1 EIEEVFKKIDSI
13 KDAVV
18 VDRGDKQGNKYLCG
32 YYISDIKLKSSEL
45 QKELSQ
51 FLPDYMIPSCFIKI
65 DTIPVTAHGKVDRK
79 SLPEPQ
85 ESDLASHET
94 YVAPRNDREEIF
106 ARIWKKV
113 LKCDRVGI
121 YDNFFRLGG
130 DSIMS
135 IQVVARANSE
145 GINITASTLLRH
157 PTIAEIS
164 EKADRSLLDK
174 EKIKSCEDHTETLQG
189 IEPGRTHFIPS
200 DFPLADVSQSFLDSI
215 TDFSS
220 VEAIYGLSPLQ
231 EGFLFYALSAPDSF
245 HYCTQVSWIYDEET
259 DIDALKEAW
268 HGIFAAHSTF
278 RAGFV
283 WEEGRKPF
291 QVVYRHVPLP
301 WHTVDLRGKDREEQE
316 KIIENTVEKARRSI
330 SDLKTPPAGSL
341 YLFILDDYKYR
352 FLWSYHHIILDGWSM
367 PLILMELQR
376 RYNSIVKKETFSF
389 VPPGSFETYIKWLSF
404 QDKERLTDYWKHVI
418 SDFSSPTPLTVN
430 YSRPDIHKAVENPG
444 EYVYKLP
451 ERFLEVCQKFASSGE
466 VTLNALL
473 QLAWASVLSTYSG
486 SDDILYGIPVSGRPA
501 ELPGVEQMIGLF
513 INTIPLRVKLNH
525 HETVRYNLKHI
536 HNIIQDGSNLS
547 HISLSEV
554 QAMSSIP
561 PGEALFYSLFVFENF
576 PFSEEIT
583 AMKDMKHY
591 GTSSYPLNI
600 VVVPAKEI
608 SINISYDGDCFT
620 EDVIKNL
627 ASHIASALKWIVEHP
642 EELLKNIDVIPED
655 EKNRI
660 LNVFNDTYYDVPK
673 EKTIHELIETQASL
687 NPERT
692 AVVYKDEKFTYRELN
707 EKANK
712 LAHFLRQ
719 EGVKR
724 DSRVGIF
731 LDRSCHMIVSI
742 LAVLKAGGA
751 FVPIDP
757 HYPPER
763 INYIISDSGSL
774 MLITDSHL
782 AEKIN
787 PSIPVFYTSDYDNMT
802 SRYASRVTRHDSHIN
817 PEHINSSKDLVY
829 MIYTSGSTGQPKGV
843 MIEHHSLVNLS
854 FYYKRKYNFSEHDNM
869 AKYVSFG
876 FDASIPEIFPALI
889 SGAGIHIIPEEIRL
903 SPSGLNEYFE
913 RNNVTLAILPTQFGE
928 QFMLLTDNKSLR
940 WIQLGGD
947 KLKVFK
953 NQNYVVTNGYGP
965 TEYTVCTSD
974 FIIDKS
980 YENIPVGKPIY
991 NTHVYILDKYGK
1003 ITPAGV
1009 PGELCVSGE
1018 GVARG
1023 YLNRE
1028 ELTKEKFVENPFVPG
1043 KRMYRTGDLARWLSD
1058 GNLEFLGRIDQ
1069 QVKIR
1074 GFRIELGEIE
1084 EALKKIDPVR
1094 DAVVIDRSDKQ
1105 GNKYLCA
1112 YYISDIK
1119 LKSSELQ
1126 KELSQFLPD
1135 YMIPSCFLKIDKIPV
1150 TSHGKVDRKSLPPPQ
1165 ESDMAS
1171 HETYVAPRNERE
1183 EILAAIWKKFL
1194 KCDRVGIYDN
1204 FFHLGGDSI
1213 MSIQIV
1219 AKANSEGINIT
1230 ASQLLRHPTIAEL
1243 AEGTEMKPAIQAEQK
1258 VLTGEVPLIP
1268 VQKWF
1273 FEHEFEDLNHF
1284 NQAFLFTLKEDGNRD
1299 IIEKTLNVLVNHHDG
1314 LRLRFRKEDMW
1325 IQWYENPEKASVS
1338 VEQIDLSSVPE
1349 DILSVFITEKCNSLQ
1364 SSLNITEGPV
1374 IRSSL
1379 FKGHKDGLDRL
1390 FIVIHHLCID
1400 MVSWRII
1407 IEDFH
1412 NIYRTL
1418 SDCLTPSLPAKT
1430 SSYRDWAKS
1439 LMEYVS
1445 TAEKHSDYWL
1455 EVLRDVSPIPVKY
1468 KESKFSDIRE
1478 YKVSLSPHD
1487 TDLLLNAVPSVYN
1500 TQINDILLSALL
1512 LACNRSLNVS
1522 DMVINLEGH
1531 GREESIAEINLSN
1544 TVGWFTSIFPVRLKS
1559 PSPADYGSVIKS
1571 VKETLRA
1578 IPEHGISYGV
1588 LRYFSHIKEELK
1600 ELECK
1605 RLAFNYLGQIDGSVM
1620 EGELLCAA
1628 EEDPGHAVSLQNGII
1643 NLLDING
1650 LIFRGS
1656 LSMVFGYSS
1665 LIWDEETVKGLADNF
1680 ISALKDIITHCI
1692 EPGRKH
1698 FTPSD
1703 FPLAEV
1709 SQSFLDGIS
1718 DPSSV
1723 EAIYGLS
1730 PLQEGLLFHA
1740 VASPD
1745 SDQYCT
1751 QTSWIYKGDLDINAL
1766 KEAWNGIFSSNPIFR
1781 TAFVWEETEKPF
1793 QIVYRNAPLPWY
1805 TIDVSEMAGEKQEE
1819 KIENIRIK
1827 IRREGFNLSRP
1838 PLAYLHLFIL
1848 GKNEY
1853 RFIWTCHHILIDG
1866 WSLPLIMQELKGR
1879 YESIVNK
1886 ETLHLKPAKPFE
1898 TYIQWLSEQDREEII
1913 SYWKNTLSDFSAPTP
1928 VTVNRGDLDIH
1939 KSIENLKEYIH
1950 YLPEDFTA
1958 ECQNFARS
1966 NLVTLNALVQLA
1978 WASVLSLYSGSEDI
1992 LYGTTVSGRPPE
2004 LSGVENMIGL
2014 FINTIPMRAKLNH
2027 NESVLYNLKNI
2038 HNTIQEGN
2046 NLSHISLNK
2055 LQPLASIP
2063 PGESLFYSLFVFEN
2077 YPFEED
2083 PGEKKSVVMTDVK
2096 GYEKTNYP
2104 LNVIIGPGK
2113 ELCIKISCDGDC
2125 FTEQVIENMKG
2136 HIESALEWIVRN
2148 SESPLK
2154 DMDILSEREKHLLLK
2169 TFNDNYFEVPQD
2181 TTIQELIEKQV
2192 ELNSE
2197 KIAVIYKDTKLSYR
2211 ELNERANKLACV
2223 LRREGVT
2230 RDTRVAILLDRSCH
2244 MIVSVLAA
2252 VKSGGCYVPIDP
2264 EYPIDRIKYII
2275 SDSSALLL
2283 ITEPHLAEKIKPS
2296 VKVLD
2301 ITDPSLYTELCENL
2315 PVINTSKNLAYI
2327 IYTSGSTGQPKGV
2340 MIEHR
2345 SLVNMCFWYKHTRQL
2360 SEKDSMTKYASFGF
2374 DASVWEIFPCL
2385 ISGASLHVIGEDIRL
2400 SPSELNTYYEENN
2413 ITVSFLPTQFTEQF
2427 IEMFEN
2433 KSLRWLDT
2441 GGDKLRSFKKKS
2453 YDVVN
2458 NYGPTEYTVCTTSFA
2473 IDKYY
2478 ENIPIGKPVYNTT
2491 VYILDKHNRMT
2502 PLSVPGELCIS
2513 GPGMARGYLNRPDL
2527 TKEKFVENP
2536 IEPGQRMYRTGD
2548 LARWLPDGNIE
2559 FLGRIDQQVK
2569 IRGFRIELGEIEEA
2583 LKKIDPVRD
2592 SVVIDR
2598 TDKQGNKYLCGY
2610 YISDI
2615 KLKSS
2620 ELQKELSQ
2628 FLPDYMIPSCFI
2640 KIDKIPVT
2648 AHGKVDRKSLP
2659 EPQESDLASH
2669 ETYVAPRNDRE
2680 EILARIWK
2688 KVLKCDRVGIY
2699 DNFFSL
2705 GGDSI
2710 MSIQVVTGANNEGIP
2725 VTASQLLRHPTIA
2738 KISEEIEK
2746 KLSPQ
2751 AEKGMLKGEVPLL
2764 PVQEWFFEQELENV
2778 NHFNQSLLFTLKQP
2792 GDNEIIE
2799 KALNILVNH
2808 HDGLRLRFRYINGDG
2823 GESEYMVRHSTGTD
2837 GKWIQWYE
2845 HPEKTSVSVETINL
2859 SSLSEDSLYMFIT
2872 ETCNSIQNSLNIT
2885 EGPVIRGALFKNH
2898 KDGKDRFFIV
2908 IHRLCTDMVSW
2919 RIILEDFCSIYRKLS
2934 DDETPVLPD
2943 KTASYRDY
2951 SEGLRK

>member
-1 EIEEVFKKIDSI
+1 
-13 KDAVV
+13 
-18 VDRGDKQGNKYLCG
+18 
-32 YYISDIKLKSSEL
+32 
-45 QKELSQ
+45 
-51 FLPDYMIPSCFIKI
+51 
-65 DTIPVTAHGKVDRK
+65 
-79 SLPEPQ
+79 
-85 ESDLASHET
+85 
-94 YVAPRNDREEIF
+94 
-106 ARIWKKV
+106 
-113 LKCDRVGI
+113 
-121 YDNFFRLGG
+121 
-130 DSIMS
+130 
-135 IQVVARANSE
+135 
-145 GINITASTLLRH
+145 
-157 PTIAEIS
+157 
-164 EKADRSLLDK
+164 
-174 EKIKSCEDHTETLQG
+174 
-189 IEPGRTHFIPS
+189 
-200 DFPLADVSQSFLDSI
+200 
-215 TDFSS
+215 
-220 VEAIYGLSPLQ
+220 PLQ

-245 HYCTQVSWIYDEET
+245 HYCTQVAWAYDGEM
-259 DIDALKEAW
+259 DIESLKEAW
-268 HGIFAAHSTF
+268 KGIFSAHSAF

-291 QVVYRHVPLP
+291 QVIYRHVSLP
-301 WHTVDLRGKDREEQE
+301 WHTVDLREKDREEQE

-330 SDLKTPPAGSL
+330 SDLRTPPAGSL
-341 YLFILDDYKYR
+341 YLFIMDNYKYR

-376 RYNSIVKKETFSF
+376 RYDSIVKKEKFSF
-389 VPPGSFETYIKWLSF
+389 VPPGSFETYIKWLSL
-404 QDKERLTDYWKHVI
+404 QDKERLTDYWKHAI
-418 SDFSSPTPLTVN
+418 SDFSTPTPLTVN
-430 YSRPDIHKAVENPG
+430 HSRLDIHKSVENPG
-444 EYVYKLP
+444 EYIYKLP
-451 ERFLEVCQKFASSGE
+451 KTFLEVCQKFASSGE

-473 QLAWASVLSTYSG
+473 QLAWASVLSAYSG
-486 SDDILYGIPVSGRPA
+486 SEDILYGIPVSGRPA

-513 INTIPLRVKLNH
+513 INTIPLRVTLNH
-525 HETVRYNLKHI
+525 NETVRYNLKNI
-536 HNIIQDGSNLS
+536 HNVIQDGSNLS

-600 VVVPAKEI
+600 VVVPEKEL
-608 SINISYDGDCFT
+608 SVNISYDGDCFT

-627 ASHIASALKWIVEHP
+627 ASHIGTALKWIVEHP
-642 EELLKNIDVIPED
+642 EELLKNIDIIPEK
-655 EKNRI
+655 EKHLL
-660 LNVFNDTYYDVPK
+660 LNVFNDTCYDVPK
-673 EKTIHELIETQASL
+673 EKTIHELIEEQVAL
-687 NPERT
+687 HPERT
-692 AVVYKDEKFTYRELN
+692 AVVYKDEKLTYGELN

-712 LAHFLRQ
+712 LAHFLRE
-719 EGVKR
+719 EGAGR

-763 INYIISDSGSL
+763 INYIISDSGSI
-774 MLITDSHL
+774 MLIADHHL
-782 AEKIN
+782 AEKIK
-787 PSIPVFYTSDYDNMT
+787 PSIPVFYTADYDNVT

-817 PEHINSSKDLVY
+817 PEHINSSKDLAY

-843 MIEHHSLVNLS
+843 MIEHHSLVNLC
-854 FYYKRKYNFSEHDNM
+854 FYYKTKYNFSTLDNM

-953 NQNYVVTNGYGP
+953 KQNYVVTNGYGP

-974 FIIDKS
+974 FVIDKS
-980 YENIPVGKPIY
+980 YENIPIGKPIY

-1023 YLNRE
+1023 YLNRP
-1028 ELTKEKFVENPFVPG
+1028 ELTAEKFIENPFVPG
-1043 KRMYRTGDLARWLSD
+1043 WRMYRTGDLARWLAD
-1058 GNLEFLGRIDQ
+1058 GNLEFLGRIDA

-1084 EALKKIDPVR
+1084 EALKKIASVK
-1094 DAVVIDRSDKQ
+1094 DAVVIDRTDKE
-1105 GNKYLCA
+1105 GNKYLCG
-1112 YYISDIK
+1112 YYISDAK

-1126 KELSQFLPD
+1126 KELSLFLPD
-1135 YMIPSCFLKIDKIPV
+1135 YMVPSCFLKIDTIPV
-1150 TSHGKVDRKSLPPPQ
+1150 TAHGKVDRRALPEP
-1165 ESDMAS
+1165 EDSDLAS

-1204 FFHLGGDSI
+1204 FFHIGGDSI

-1243 AEGTEMKPAIQAEQK
+1243 AEETEKKPAIQAEQK
-1258 VLTGEVPLIP
+1258 LLAGEVPLIP
-1268 VQKWF
+1268 VQEWF
-1273 FEHEFEDLNHF
+1273 FEHEFEEFNHF
-1284 NQAFLFTLKEDGNRD
+1284 NQAFLFTLKEEGNRE
-1299 IIEKTLNVLVNHHDG
+1299 IIEKTLNILVNHHDG
-1314 LRLRFRKEDMW
+1314 LRLRFKKEEAW
-1325 IQWYENPEKASVS
+1325 LQYYEKPEKASVS
-1338 VEQIDLSSVPE
+1338 VELTDLFSVPE
-1349 DILSVFITEKCNSLQ
+1349 DSLSMFITEKCNSLQ

-1374 IRSSL
+1374 IRSAL
-1379 FKGHKDGLDRL
+1379 FKGHKDGRDRL

-1418 SDCLTPSLPAKT
+1418 SDSLTPSLPAKT
-1430 SSYRDWAKS
+1430 SPYRDWAGS
-1439 LMEYVS
+1439 LGDYVPA
-1445 TAEKHSDYWL
+1445 AEKHGDYWL
-1455 EVLRDVSPIPVKY
+1455 SVLKDVSEFPVPY

-1478 YKVSLSPHD
+1478 YTVSLQKHD
-1487 TDLLLNAVPSVYN
+1487 TELLLNAVPSVYN

-1522 DMVINLEGH
+1522 DLVINLEGH
-1531 GREESIAEINLSN
+1531 GREETIAEINLSR
-1544 TVGWFTSIFPVRLKS
+1544 TVGWFTSIFPVRLKC
-1559 PSPADYGSVIKS
+1559 PAVTDSVSLIKS

-1578 IPEHGISYGV
+1578 IPENGISYGV
-1588 LRYFSHIKEELK
+1588 LRYFSDIKEDLK
-1600 ELECK
+1600 ELECN
-1605 RLAFNYLGQIDGSVM
+1605 RVAFNYLGQIDGSVM

-1628 EEDPGHAVSLQNGII
+1628 EEAPGQAVSPQNGII

-1650 LIFRGS
+1650 LVFRGS

-1665 LIWDEETVKGLADNF
+1665 HIWEGEKVKELADNF
-1680 ISALKDIITHCI
+1680 ISGLKEIINHCT

-1709 SQSFLDGIS
+1709 TQSFLDGIS

-1751 QTSWIYKGDLDINAL
+1751 QTSWLYKGDLDINAL
-1766 KEAWNGIFSSNPIFR
+1766 KDAWNGIFSAHPIFR
-1781 TAFVWEETEKPF
+1781 TAFVWEETDKPF
-1793 QIVYRNAPLPWY
+1793 QIVYRNASLPWY

-1819 KIENIRIK
+1819 KIENIRLK

-1848 GKNEY
+1848 GNNEY

-1866 WSLPLIMQELKGR
+1866 WSLPLIMQELKRR
-1879 YESIVNK
+1879 YEAVVNK
-1886 ETLHLKPAKPFE
+1886 EIPDIKPVKPFE
-1898 TYIQWLSEQDREEII
+1898 AYIKWLSEQDKEEII
-1913 SYWKNTLSDFSAPTP
+1913 SYWKNILSGFSAPTP
-1928 VTVNRGDLDIH
+1928 VTVNCGDLDIH

-1958 ECQNFARS
+1958 ECQAFARS

-2004 LSGVENMIGL
+2004 LLGVENMIGL
-2014 FINTIPMRAKLNH
+2014 FINTIPMRARLNH

-2063 PGESLFYSLFVFEN
+2063 PGTSLFYSLFVFEN

-2083 PGEKKSVVMTDVK
+2083 ASEKKSLVMTDVK

-2125 FTEQVIENMKG
+2125 FTEHVIENMKG
-2136 HIESALEWIVRN
+2136 HIGTALKWIVRN

-2169 TFNDNYFEVPQD
+2169 TFNDTYFEVPQD
-2181 TTIQELIEKQV
+2181 VIIQELIEKQV

-2197 KIAVIYKDTKLSYR
+2197 KIAVVYKDEKLTYR
-2211 ELNERANKLACV
+2211 ELNDRANKLAHL
-2223 LRREGVT
+2223 LRREGVKS
-2230 RDTRVAILLDRSCH
+2230 DSRVAILLDRSCH

-2264 EYPIDRIKYII
+2264 EYPIERIKYII
-2275 SDSSALLL
+2275 SDSSALML
-2283 ITEPHLAEKIKPS
+2283 ITEPHLAEKINPS
-2296 VKVLD
+2296 IPVLYAADSDDLTSRHASPVTRHDSHKNPD
-2301 ITDPSLYTELCENL
+2301 I
-2315 PVINTSKNLAYI
+2315 INTPKDLAYI

-2385 ISGASLHVIGEDIRL
+2385 ISGATLHIIGEDIRL

-2441 GGDKLRSFKKKS
+2441 GGDKLRSFKKKN
-2453 YDVVN
+2453 YAVVN
-2458 NYGPTEYTVCTTSFA
+2458 NYGPTEYTVCTTSFV

-2502 PLSVPGELCIS
+2502 PLCVPGELCIS
-2513 GPGMARGYLNRPDL
+2513 GPGMARGYLNRPEL
-2527 TKEKFVENP
+2527 TEEKFVDNP

-2559 FLGRIDQQVK
+2559 FLGRIDAQVK

-2583 LKKIDPVRD
+2583 LKKVDPVRD
-2592 SVVIDR
+2592 AVVIDR
-2598 TDKQGNKYLCGY
+2598 SDKQGNKYLCSY

-2615 KLKSS
+2615 EFKSS
-2620 ELQKELSQ
+2620 ELQKELSH
-2628 FLPDYMIPSCFI
+2628 FLPDYMIPSCFL

-2725 VTASQLLRHPTIA
+2725 LTASQLLRHPTIA

-2746 KLSPQ
+2746 KLSLHPHT
-2751 AEKGMLKGEVPLL
+2751 EKAILKGEVPLL
-2764 PVQEWFFEQELENV
+2764 PVQEWFFEQEFEDV
-2778 NHFNQSLLFTLKQP
+2778 NHFNQSLLLTLKQP
-2792 GDNEIIE
+2792 GTGEIIE
-2799 KALNILVNH
+2799 KSLNVLVNH
-2808 HDGLRLRFRYINGDG
+2808 HDGLRLRFRHINGDG

-2845 HPEKTSVSVETINL
+2845 SPEKTAVSVETINL
-2859 SSLSEDSLYMFIT
+2859 SSLSEDSSSLFIT
-2872 ETCNSIQNSLNIT
+2872 ETCNSIRNSLNIT
-2885 EGPVIRGALFKNH
+2885 EGPVIKGALFKNH

-2908 IHRLCTDMVSW
+2908 IHRLCTDVVSW
-2919 RIILEDFCSIYRKLS
+2919 
-2934 DDETPVLPD
+2934 
-2943 KTASYRDY
+2943 
-2951 SEGLRK
+2951 G